1 MNFQRFT
8 IKAQEALQNAQEIAA
23 RHNHGEFK
31 AIHLLAALLMDE
43 SSLVRPVLLKAGI
56 NLEILSKRIDEAL
69 KKEPK
74 IFSGANLAQLY
85 LSQELMQ
92 VLDKSTKIASS
103 QKDEFVSCEHL
114 LLGILEIPSSAS
126 RILEE
131 FGLRRETILR
141 ILAGLRGSMRITDEM
156 PESKFQ
162 VLEKYAINLMTQA
175 KEGKLDPVIGRD
187 EELRR
192 VIQILSRRTKNNPVL
207 IGEPGVG
214 KTAIVEGLAQRIVSG
229 DVPEPLKEKEI
240 IMLDLGSLI
249 AGTKFRGEFED
260 RLKAFIKEIQN
271 AAGRYILFIDEIHMI
286 VGAGAAEGAVDAS
299 NLLKPALARGE
310 LRAVGATTTREYQR
324 YIEKDAALERR
335 FQPIM
340 VEEPSIEDSV
350 AILRGLKEK
359 YEIHHGTRIADEAI
373 VAAVNLSARYISDRF
388 LPDKAVD
395 LIDEA
400 ASSRRLETESLP
412 TEIDK
417 LRREITRLEI
427 ERQALINETQTHADY
442 TQTNAEK
449 SPRKSAFRQRRSAL
463 GQRLSAIEKELKKL
477 KEKNDELSAEWH
489 AEKISFEY
497 LHNLRKKVEDLRRE
511 AELAEREGNL
521 ERVAKIIYGEL
532 PQAEKEFKA
541 LEKRHVEEKKGKG
554 KREKSEKKFIKEAV
568 DEEDIAG
575 VVSRWTGIPVS
586 RMLESEMEKLSRI
599 EETLAKRVVGQ
610 KEAIKAVANA
620 LRRARAG
627 LAEEDKP
634 LGSFM
639 FLGPTGVGKTELA
652 RALSEFMFNDEK
664 ALVRIDMSEY
674 MERHSTA
681 RLIGS
686 PPGYVGYEEGGQ
698 LTETVR
704 HRPYSLILFDEI
716 EKAHPEVFNILLQI
730 LDNGRLTD
738 GKGKLV
744 NFRNSIIILTSNVGS
759 EYFKEISR
767 LGFEVSESS
776 KKEDLSDKTKIFKE
790 KVLTELKT
798 TFRPEFLNRLDEI
811 IIFDPLTAKEIEKI
825 VDLQLDILKQ
835 KLTQRDITV
844 AFDNSLKKHLVE
856 KGFDP
861 EYGAR
866 PIKRLIQ
873 KLVTDR
879 LADKFIHGE
888 LKNAKKIKI
897 GFKEPQGIALTIGA

>member
-31 AIHLLAALLMDE
+31 AIHLLAALILDE
-43 SSLVRPVLLKAGI
+43 GSLVRPMLLKAGV
-56 NLEILSKRIDEAL
+56 NLEILSQRIDELL

-74 IFSGANLAQLY
+74 IFSGGNLAQLY

-92 VLDKSTKIASS
+92 VLDRAAKIASS

-114 LLGILEIPSSAS
+114 LLALLETPSNAS
-126 RILEE
+126 RLLEE

-162 VLEKYAINLMTQA
+162 VLEKYAINLTTQA

-427 ERQALINETQTHADY
+427 ERQALLSDQRQATS
-442 TQTNAEK
+442 EK
-449 SPRKSAFRQRRSAL
+449 RKDNK
-463 GQRLSAIEKELKKL
+463 RLTEVEKELKKL

>member
-1 MNFQRFT
+1 VNFQRFT

-23 RHNHGEFK
+23 KENHGEFK
-31 AIHLLAALLMDE
+31 AVHLLAALILD
-43 SSLVRPVLLKAGI
+43 SGSLVRPTLLRAGVH
-56 NLEILSKRIDEAL
+56 LEILSQRIDESL

-74 IFSGANLAQLY
+74 IFSGGGLAQLY
-85 LSQELMQ
+85 FSQELIQ
-92 VLDKSTKIASS
+92 VLDKAGKIASS
-103 QKDEFVSCEHL
+103 QRDEFVSCEHL
-114 LLGILEIPSSAS
+114 LLAIVETPSSAS
-126 RILEE
+126 QLLEG

-141 ILAGLRGSMRITDEM
+141 ILAGLRGSVRVTDEM

-162 VLEKYAINLMTQA
+162 VLEKYAVNLTQQA
-175 KEGKLDPVIGRD
+175 RERKLDPVIGRD
-187 EELRR
+187 DELRR
-192 VIQILSRRTKNNPVL
+192 LIQVLSRRTKNNPVL

-214 KTAIVEGLAQRIVSG
+214 KTAIVEGLAQQIVAG
-229 DVPEPLKEKEI
+229 DVPEPLKDKEI

-260 RLKAFIKEIQN
+260 RLKAFIREIQQ
-271 AAGRYILFIDEIHMI
+271 AAGKYILFIDEIHMI

-310 LRAVGATTTREYQR
+310 LRAIGATTTREYQR

-335 FQPIM
+335 FQPII
-340 VEEPSIEDSV
+340 VEEPSIEDSI

-359 YEIHHGTRIADEAI
+359 YEIHHGIRISDEAI
-373 VAAVNLSARYISDRF
+373 VAAVNLASRYITDRF

-400 ASSRRLETESLP
+400 AAASRLESESLP
-412 TEIDK
+412 KNIDK

-427 ERQALINETQTHADY
+427 ERQALLSENKK
-442 TQTNAEK
+442 NK
-449 SPRKSAFRQRRSAL
+449 
-463 GQRLSAIEKELKKL
+463 RLTEIEKELKKI
-477 KEKNDELSAEWH
+477 KAKNDELSAQWH

-511 AELAEREGNL
+511 AEFAEREGNL

-532 PQAEKEFKA
+532 PQAEKELKA
-541 LEKRHVEEKKGKG
+541 LEKKYAMDKKQKT
-554 KREKSEKKFIKEAV
+554 KSEKFIKEAIG
-568 DEEDIAG
+568 EENIAD

-599 EETLAKRVVGQ
+599 EEALGKRVIGQ
-610 KEAIKAVANA
+610 EEAIKAVAAA

-639 FLGPTGVGKTELA
+639 FLGPSGVGKTELA
-652 RALSEFMFNDEK
+652 RALAEFMFNDEK
-664 ALVRIDMSEY
+664 TLIRIDMSEY
-674 MERHSTA
+674 IEKHSVA

-698 LTETVR
+698 LTEAVR

-744 NFRNSIIILTSNVGS
+744 NFKNSIIILTSNIGS

-767 LGFEVSESS
+767 LGFEAGPAEQG
-776 KKEDLSDKTKIFKE
+776 DLSDKAKIFRE
-790 KVLTELKT
+790 KVMDNLKS

-811 IIFDPLTAKEIEKI
+811 IIFNSLTAKEIEKI
-825 VDLQLDILKQ
+825 VELQLSLLKEKLIQ
-835 KLTQRDITV
+835 KKIE
-844 AFDNSLKKHLVE
+844 AFFDVSLKKHLAE

-873 KLVTDR
+873 KLVLDK
-879 LADKFIHGE
+879 LADRFIHGE
-888 LKNAKKIKI
+888 FKNAKKIKI
-897 GFKEPQGIALTIGA
+897 GFKDPRGLNIAVGV